1 MRIISL
7 VFLIVFILSG
17 FTFHKFYVSTTSIKF
32 IPDNRSLQITAQV
45 FADDF
50 EFALKKMASGI
61 KLNPDNN
68 ADLVDSLTKKYFQ
81 KNLVF
86 KSNELDLPFDYLGKI
101 YRNDLLVAYLE
112 ILLDST
118 IMNFEIK
125 NTLLFDFTDDQ
136 KNILHFRSQG
146 IRRSFLSVT
155 SKHSFDI
162 NLNLSK

>member
-7 VFLIVFILSG
+7 FFLTLITISCFAL
-17 FTFHKFYVSTTSIKF
+17 HKFYVSTTSIKY
-32 IPDNRSLQITAQV
+32 IPEDRSLQITAQV
-45 FADDF
+45 FTDDL
-50 EFALKKMASGI
+50 EFTLQKITSGI

>member
-68 ADLVDSLTKKYFQ
+68 ADLVDSLTKKYFTFP
-81 KNLVF
+81 KPGNKKKFFECDF
-86 KSNELDLPFDYLGKI
+86 KAFI
-101 YRNDLLVAYLE
+101 
-112 ILLDST
+112 
-118 IMNFEIK
+118 
-125 NTLLFDFTDDQ
+125 
-136 KNILHFRSQG
+136 
-146 IRRSFLSVT
+146 
-155 SKHSFDI
+155 
-162 NLNLSK
+162 

>member
-1 MRIISL
+1 MRIVSL
-7 VFLIVFILSG
+7 VFLNLFILSG

-32 IPDNRSLQITAQV
+32 IPEDRSLQITAQV

-61 KLNPDNN
+61 KLNPDNKT
-68 ADLVDSLTKKYFQ
+68 DLADSLTKKYLQ

-86 KSNELDLPFDYLGKI
+86 KSNERVLPFDYLGKI

-118 IMNFEIK
+118 VTNFDVK
-125 NTLLFDFTDDQ
+125 NTLLFDFTNDQ

-146 IRRSFLSVT
+146 RRRSFLSVF
-155 SKHSFDI
+155 SKHTFDVE
-162 NLNLSK
+162 LNISK

>member
-7 VFLIVFILSG
+7 VFLTVIVLSG

-32 IPDNRSLQITAQV
+32 IPEERSLQITAQV

-50 EFALKKMASGI
+50 EFVLKKMASGI

-68 ADLVDSLTKKYFQ
+68 PDLADSLTKKYFQ
-81 KNLVF
+81 ENLVF
-86 KSNELDLPFDYLGKI
+86 KSKQRDLSFDYLGKI

-118 IMNFEIK
+118 VTNFDVK

-146 IRRSFLSVT
+146 RRRSFLSVY
-155 SKHSFDI
+155 SKHTFDVELYI
-162 NLNLSK
+162 SE